1 MVLYVRQNDM
11 HMQNEMKLQHIE
23 RQVIGAAQR
32 KGSDRAAVTGWE
44 MCISPPGEAAAV
56 KTLDPVKR

>member
-1 MVLYVRQNDM
+1 M